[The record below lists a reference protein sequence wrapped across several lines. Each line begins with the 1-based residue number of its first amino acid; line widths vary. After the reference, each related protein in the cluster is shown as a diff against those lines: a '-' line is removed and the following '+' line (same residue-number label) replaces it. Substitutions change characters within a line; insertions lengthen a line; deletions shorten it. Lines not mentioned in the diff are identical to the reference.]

1 MNPSD
6 IGRHATRHICSTS
19 LVVLLA
25 AGIVAP
31 CCGDGSSPS
40 AEQST
45 DANGATSPLAGDL
58 TVSAAASL
66 KESFTRIANDFE
78 EANPDVEI
86 TINFGSSGELATQI
100 RSGAPVDVAAFAAES
115 TMATLADAG
124 LLDGESRTFA
134 TNELVIVTEP
144 GNPKRIDGLPDL
156 ATAGTVSLCAD
167 TVPCGGY
174 AEEILTN
181 AGVSIPAYRITRGQ
195 DVRST
200 LAAVAAGDADAG
212 IVYVTDASA
221 AGDAVDVVQ
230 IPTGQNALARYPIAV
245 VEGSANPTAAAA
257 FEDYVLGPEAQ
268 DVLTTAGFGP
278 P

>member
-78 EANPDVEI
+78 EANPGVEI

-144 GNPKRIDGLPDL
+144 GNPRRIDGLPDL

>member
-6 IGRHATRHICSTS
+6 IGRRAARHICSTS

-78 EANPDVEI
+78 EANPGVEI

-144 GNPKRIDGLPDL
+144 GNPKRIEGLSDL

>member
-144 GNPKRIDGLPDL
+144 GNPRRIDGLPDL

-167 TVPCGGY
+167 PVPCGGY

-181 AGVSIPAYRITRGQ
+181 AGVSIPADRITRGH

>member
-31 CCGDGSSPS
+31 GCGDGSSPS

-78 EANPDVEI
+78 EANPGVEI

-144 GNPKRIDGLPDL
+144 GNPKRIEGLSDL

>member
-144 GNPKRIDGLPDL
+144 GNPRRIDGLPDL
-156 ATAGTVSLCAD
+156 ATAGTVALCAD
-167 TVPCGGY
+167 PVPCGGY

-221 AGDAVDVVQ
+221 ARDAVDVVQ